1 MPGPPRPGCT
11 VTNDSGAITVVL
23 SGDLDLGSRSWLAQR
38 LAETMGQQP
47 RRLVVDMAQ
56 VGFADCASV
65 RLIVAAGRLLP
76 DGSRPVISRPQPV
89 VRRVLHVTGL
99 DMLCELT

>member
-1 MPGPPRPGCT
+1 MPGPPRPGFSAM
-11 VTNDSGAITVVL
+11 NNRGAITVVL
-23 SGDLDLGSRSWLAQR
+23 SGDLDFGNRSWLAQR

-47 RRLVVDMAQ
+47 RRLVIDMAE

-65 RLIVAAGRLLP
+65 RLIVATGRSLP
-76 DGSRPVISRPQPV
+76 DGSRPVISRPRPV

-99 DMLCELT
+99 DTLCELT

>member
-1 MPGPPRPGCT
+1 MPGPPRPGFS
-11 VTNDSGAITVVL
+11 VTNDRGAITVVL
-23 SGDLDLGSRSWLAQR
+23 SGDLDFSCHRQLAQR
-38 LAETMGQQP
+38 LAETMAQQP
-47 RRLVVDMAQ
+47 RRLVIDMAE

-65 RLIVAAGRLLP
+65 RLIVATGRSLP
-76 DGSRPVISRPQPV
+76 DGSRPVISRPRPV

>member
-11 VTNDSGAITVVL
+11 VTNDRGAITVVL
-23 SGDLDLGSRSWLAQR
+23 SGDLDMGNLSWLAQR

-47 RRLVVDMAQ
+47 RRLVVDMAR

-65 RLIVAAGRLLP
+65 RLIVAAGRSLP
-76 DGSRPVISRPQPV
+76 DGSRPVISGPRPL